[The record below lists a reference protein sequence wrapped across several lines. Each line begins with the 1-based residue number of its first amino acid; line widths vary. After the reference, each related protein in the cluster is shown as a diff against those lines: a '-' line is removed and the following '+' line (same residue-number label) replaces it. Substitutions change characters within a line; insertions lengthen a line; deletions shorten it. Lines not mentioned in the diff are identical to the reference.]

1 MAVVE
6 TKRAWKSAQNDYK
19 YDSPRRLPFE
29 KAGCISTA
37 SKTLV
42 SSILSWKMEEE
53 ILGLN
58 RQEHQIGPYDI
69 KYGRH
74 RDAFNNVGN
83 RRFRIT
89 ISLNIERYLAASTR
103 REKAEVIGSIIE
115 LVEGNGGYFLKWSV
129 QRQDWI
135 ALNSKQARAK
145 VGHAMRDMITARD
158 SLAAENGAYSF
169 VE

>member
-1 MAVVE
+1 
-6 TKRAWKSAQNDYK
+6 
-19 YDSPRRLPFE
+19 
-29 KAGCISTA
+29 
-37 SKTLV
+37 
-42 SSILSWKMEEE
+42 MEEE

-58 RQEHQIGPYDI
+58 RQERQIGPYDI
-69 KYGRH
+69 KCGRH

-115 LVEGNGGYFLKWSV
+115 LVEGNGGCFLKWSV